1 MIDTGDIAPDFTL
14 PGLDGL
20 AYSLHEAGS
29 EPLLLA
35 VVQTDCGACKLAAPY
50 LNRLHAAY
58 ENIGWAFWIVVQD
71 EELDARAF
79 VAQYEL
85 RATVLVD
92 GPGLM
97 VSAAYDPDA
106 TPTLYL
112 IEPER
117 RVTLVSRGF
126 DKEELNEISRR
137 VARYTG
143 SDYVEVAPADDG
155 NPAFKPG

>member
-1 MIDTGDIAPDFTL
+1 MIDIGDTAPDFTL

-20 AYSLHEAGS
+20 KYSLHESGS
-29 EPLLLA
+29 EPVLLA
-35 VVQTDCGACKLAAPY
+35 ILQADCGACKLAAPY

-58 ENIGWAFWIVVQD
+58 ENIGWVFWIVLQD
-71 EELDARAF
+71 NEADARRFA
-79 VAQYEL
+79 AKYEL
-85 RATVLVD
+85 RPTVLLD
-92 GPGLM
+92 ASELS
-97 VSAAYDPDA
+97 VSSAYDPDA

-126 DKEELNEISRR
+126 DKRELNEISRR
-137 VARYTG
+137 IARYTG
-143 SDYVEVAPADDG
+143 TDYVEVAPADDG